1 MDPLL
6 PMIRFETFKGVS
18 HGISMRHGGVS
29 RAPYESL
36 NLGVRTDDSPECVRE
51 NQQRFL
57 HAVGSPRGQTIFAR
71 LVHGR
76 EVSVFQQKDRGS
88 WPVECVAPERDSCQ
102 SDRTFHSD
110 GVVSDVPG
118 LRFLLTFADCVPLL
132 FVDRRRGAMGAAH
145 AGWRGTALGVG
156 PAVIR
161 AMQSAFGS
169 HARDLEVAIGP
180 SIGPCCYTVGPEVA
194 TAFEQAGNSAAFT
207 EDAGRSTLDLWA
219 SNERQLIGAGVRPE
233 SISNHRICTACT
245 TDHFFSHRAEGGVT
259 GRFALCIGLL

>member
-1 MDPLL
+1 
-6 PMIRFETFKGVS
+6 MICFETLEGVD
-18 HGISMRHGGVS
+18 HGISTRHGGLS
-29 RAPYESL
+29 RVPYDSL
-36 NLGVRTDDSPECVRE
+36 NLGVRTDDNPERVRE

-57 HAVGSPRGQTIFAR
+57 HAIGTPRGQTIFAR

-76 EVSVFQQKDRGS
+76 EVSVFQQNDPGN
-88 WPVECVAPERDSCQ
+88 WPVEHVALERSSGE
-102 SDRTFHSD
+102 SDRTFLSD

-132 FVDRRRGAMGAAH
+132 FVDRRRGVVGAAH

-169 HARDLEVAIGP
+169 QARDLEVAIGP
-180 SIGPCCYTVGPEVA
+180 SIGPCCYAVGPEVA
-194 TAFEQAGNSAAFT
+194 IAFQAAGNSAVLA
-207 EDAGRSTLDLWA
+207 EDGGRRTLDLWT

-245 TDHFFSHRAEGGVT
+245 TDHFFSHRAEGGIT
-259 GRFALCIGLL
+259 GRFALCIGLP

>member
-1 MDPLL
+1 
-6 PMIRFETFKGVS
+6 MICFDTLEGVS
-18 HGISMRHGGVS
+18 HGISTRHGGVS
-29 RAPYESL
+29 RAPYQSL
-36 NLGVRTDDSPECVRE
+36 NLGVRTDDNPECVRE

-57 HAVGSPRGQTIFAR
+57 HAVGSPRGRTIFAR

-76 EVSVFQQKDRGS
+76 EVSIFQQNDPGN
-88 WPVECVAPERDSCQ
+88 WPVERAAVERASCQ
-102 SDRTFHSD
+102 RDQTFRSD

-132 FVDRRRGAMGAAH
+132 FVDRRRGAVGAAH

-156 PAVIR
+156 PAVIC

-169 HARDLEVAIGP
+169 QARDLEVAIGP

-194 TAFEQAGNSAAFT
+194 TAFHAAGSSAVFA

-219 SNERQLIGAGVRPE
+219 SNEEQLIGAGVRPE
-233 SISNHRICTACT
+233 SINNRRICTACT

-259 GRFALCIGLL
+259 GRFALCIGLP

>member
-1 MDPLL
+1 
-6 PMIRFETFKGVS
+6 MIRFETFDEIS

-36 NLGVRTDDSPECVRE
+36 NLGVRTDDSAERVRE

-57 HAVGSPRGQTIFAR
+57 HAMGTERGQTIFAR

-76 EVSVFQQKDRGS
+76 EVSVFQKNDPGNWPVERVTLDRGS
-88 WPVECVAPERDSCQ
+88 CET
-102 SDRTFHSD
+102 DRTFLSD
-110 GVVSDVPG
+110 GVASDVPG
-118 LRFLLTFADCVPLL
+118 LRFVLTFADCVPLL
-132 FVDRRRGAMGAAH
+132 FVDRRRGVVGAAH

-156 PAVIR
+156 PAVVR

-169 HARDLEVAIGP
+169 QARDLTVAIGP

-194 TAFEQAGNSAAFT
+194 TTFHQAGNAAVLT
-207 EDAGRSTLDLWA
+207 EAAGRSTLNLWA
-219 SNERQLIGAGVRPE
+219 TNERQLIGVGVRPE
-233 SISNHRICTACT
+233 SISNHRICTACA
-245 TDHFFSHRAEGGVT
+245 TDRFFSHRAEGGVT